1 MPDRL
6 PGLIK
11 MTDVA
16 NADAPQMPLLYKN
29 PVAVSAQHHA
39 DVKVKRNRTFRY
51 CANIH
56 AVPVLAEEMPQL
68 QNHYPLVF
76 GPGPSAGVMALLGLR
91 AGENLFIRE
100 DGTWAFN
107 SQIPAYIGRYPFIL
121 VEMPEDKRL
130 VLIMEEDEEILVRG
144 EGSEG
149 DLPLFKDGK
158 GTKEGEDILNY
169 CVAFNQSARQ
179 TQLFC
184 EEVEKLGL
192 LVDQRAEVV
201 TPEGKQ
207 LSLSGFRV
215 IDEQKFNELPD
226 ETFLEWRK
234 RNWIGLVYAHFVSL
248 GRWQNLI
255 DRLPKGV

>member
-1 MPDRL
+1 
-6 PGLIK
+6 

-16 NADAPQMPLLYKN
+16 NAADAQQMPLLYNN
-29 PVAVSAQHHA
+29 PVAVSAQRHG
-39 DVKVKRNRTFRY
+39 DVKVKRNRTFKY
-51 CANIH
+51 ASKIH

-76 GPGPSAGVMALLGLR
+76 GPGPSAGVMALTGLR
-91 AGENLFIRE
+91 AGENLFVRE
-100 DGTWAFN
+100 DGSWALN

-130 VLIMEEDEEILVRG
+130 VLIMEEDEEILVKG
-144 EGSEG
+144 AGAEG
-149 DLPLFKDGK
+149 DMALFADGK
-158 GTKEGEDILNY
+158 GTKEGEEILNY

-179 TQLFC
+179 TQAFC
-184 EEVEKLGL
+184 EEVEKLDL
-192 LVDQRAEVV
+192 LVEQRAEVV
-201 TPEGKQ
+201 TPDGKQ
-207 LSLSGFRV
+207 LSLSGFRI
-215 IDEQKFNELPD
+215 IDETKFNALPD

-255 DRLPKGV
+255 DRLPKAA

>member
-1 MPDRL
+1 
-6 PGLIK
+6 

-16 NADAPQMPLLYKN
+16 NADAPQMPLLYKD
-29 PVAVSAQHHA
+29 PVAVSATHHG

-51 CANIH
+51 AAQTH

-68 QNHYPLVF
+68 QNYYPLVF
-76 GPGPSAGVMALLGLR
+76 GPGPSPGVMALMGLR
-91 AGENLFIRE
+91 AGENLFVNA
-100 DGTWAFN
+100 DGTWVLN

-121 VEMPEDKRL
+121 VETPNDNRL
-130 VLIMEEDEEILVRG
+130 MLIMEEDEEILVRG
-144 EGSEG
+144 PGEEG
-149 DLPLFKDGK
+149 DLALFKDGK

-169 CVAFNQSARQ
+169 CVAFNRSAQQ
-179 TQLFC
+179 TQMFC

-192 LVDQRAEVV
+192 LIDQRADVV

-207 LSLSGFRV
+207 LSLSGFRI
-215 IDEQKFNELPD
+215 IDEQKFNELSD
-226 ETFLEWRK
+226 EVFLEWRK

-255 DRLPKGV
+255 DRLPKNM